1 MATADAQQHK
11 PSSRRSSRRN
21 QPSPPD
27 NEFIPNN
34 MTDTAVTT
42 VDGHRPHHHHHRT
55 HSNAEKSKTKSR
67 PTKQLDF
74 DQAMADF
81 KTMFPTMDCEIIEA
95 VLRAND
101 GAVDSTIDQLLTMSI
116 DTEGRES
123 PIEIPP
129 DLISAVE
136 DDCPLYNEHRSEDSP
151 PSYTEAVSTNIW
163 TTPISSQESKNTSKT
178 RSHSMSSK
186 AHKKSHRSQRSKSL
200 FDPETDELSLSNTEP
215 KRPPSSTMTHNTPVK
230 TGHNTPVKTGFR
242 NWNPPMLGNLPDDFL
257 RLIPPSETTRSFLD
271 TNIDLNEKPRVHHRR
286 SKHVSSRSSSER
298 KKLSQSVLTEDNSTR
313 QTKLS
318 RSMSERSPIEPLL
331 RTRGAG
337 MPLTNQSLIISSH
350 EFTQG
355 MLDKKMKENERRRRT
370 AVMNADPEM
379 SQYLEDER
387 LAIMLQNSEFLQE
400 LRGNEEFMQTLEKE
414 RIRNQSKSERKKK
427 SPSRESTESRKH
439 APLTE
444 QLEVWKKSHEVPE
457 VPRLLPIPQQEDRH
471 DWSAEVPL
479 AAAAD
484 VRLSFND
491 DDRVSIEGYGDDRQ
505 QQLDAF
511 PFSQPIPQGD
521 DDAEL
526 RHKLKD
532 MGGASRKQFMA
543 LARKFF
549 SRKKTNKRTL
559 KQIQK
564 EKLAP
569 SMMNLLNSDEEEFNG
584 EEHFNNSKPYDQEP
598 EIEPLPTS
606 LISVPG
612 HKYVQRPH
620 YHPDTIT
627 TYHDNMGSDMV

>member
-34 MTDTAVTT
+34 MTETAVTT

-55 HSNAEKSKTKSR
+55 HSNTEKSKTKSR

-116 DTEGRES
+116 DTEGKES

-186 AHKKSHRSQRSKSL
+186 AHRKSHRSQRSKSL
-200 FDPETDELSLSNTEP
+200 FDPDTDELSLSNTEP
-215 KRPPSSTMTHNTPVK
+215 KRPPSSHIT
-230 TGHNTPVKTGFR
+230 HNTPVKTGFR

-257 RLIPPSETTRSFLD
+257 RLIPPSETPRSFLD
-271 TNIDLNEKPRVHHRR
+271 PNIDLNEKPRVHHRR

-331 RTRGAG
+331 RTRSTG
-337 MPLTNQSLIISSH
+337 MPLTSQSLIISSH

-370 AVMNADPEM
+370 AVMNSDPEM

-427 SPSRESTESRKH
+427 SPIRDSTESRKH

-444 QLEVWKKSHEVPE
+444 QLEMWKKSHEVPE
-457 VPRLLPIPQQEDRH
+457 EPRLLPIPQQGDRH

-479 AAAAD
+479 AATSD

-569 SMMNLLNSDEEEFNG
+569 SMMNLLNSDEEDFNE
-584 EEHFNNSKPYDQEP
+584 EEHINNSKPYDQEP

-612 HKYVQRPH
+612 HKYVQRPP